1 MKKVVIVEDE
11 PYLREELASIF
22 AKESYAVSCVT
33 EFRDVSAQIMDIA
46 PDLVVLDINL
56 PGENGFQVCREL
68 KKSATFPVL
77 VLTSRDQMKDELT
90 ALELGADEYLN
101 KPCSKVRLLARASN
115 LLKRY
120 EGRGQLIEGY
130 GMLFDRE
137 TYTFYAG
144 GSSGILPRNQ
154 GRLLEQ
160 LLIHRGEVLTK
171 EQLCQ
176 AVWGTSEFIDENALQ
191 VNLTRL
197 KQALKKFGI
206 EMTIEAV
213 RGKGYRI
220 AE

>member
-11 PYLREELASIF
+11 AYIREELASIF
-22 AKESYAVSCVT
+22 AKESYAVSCIT
-33 EFRDVSAQIMDIA
+33 EFQEVPAQIFEEA
-46 PDLVVLDINL
+46 PDLVLLDINL
-56 PGENGFQVCREL
+56 PGENGFQICRKL

-77 VLTSRDQMKDELT
+77 VLTSRDQMKDELA

-120 EGRGQLIEGY
+120 EGRSHLIEGY

-144 GSSGILPRNQ
+144 GASGILPRNQ

-160 LLIHRGEVLTK
+160 LLIHRGEILTK

-176 AVWGTSEFIDENALQ
+176 AVWGTSEFIDENSLQ

-197 KQALKKFGI
+197 KQTLKKSGI
-206 EMTIEAV
+206 EMTIETI